1 MLAKGKQVLLPIRH
15 TDYLSFF
22 HVVFTYTAVDE
33 VKKLLVAAG
42 YKELKEID
50 HWNIKPSD
58 KVCMYILE

>member
-1 MLAKGKQVLLPIRH
+1 MLAKGKQVLLLIRH
-15 TDYLSFF
+15 TDYFLSFF

-50 HWNIKPSD
+50 HWNIKPLD
-58 KVCMYILE
+58 KVCIY